1 MSFQSELSNAF
12 RAMNFDARDLA
23 QVLKGAN
30 RLIFIGN
37 GGSAAIASHMATD
50 FAKNGHMAT
59 LSFNDGAMLTCLSN
73 DLGYENVFSHPLEK
87 HIRAPDCLIAISSSG
102 KSPNILKGV
111 AVAQER
117 GADIVSLSGFSPDNP
132 LAQIGTRRYHVNSDD
147 YGIVETLHLAI
158 LHAALR
164 ELPHVQR
171 P

>member
-1 MSFQSELSNAF
+1 MSFQSDLCNAWQ
-12 RAMNFDARDLA
+12 AMRFDARDLA
-23 QVLKGAN
+23 TVLSSAN

-50 FAKNGHMAT
+50 FSKNGNMAT
-59 LSFNDGAMLTCLSN
+59 LAFNDGSSLTCLAN
-73 DLGYENVFSHPLEK
+73 DLGYENVFAHPLEK

-102 KSPNILKGV
+102 KSPNILAGV
-111 AVAQER
+111 AVAQTR
-117 GADIVSLSGFSPDNP
+117 GADIVTLSGFSSDNP

-147 YGIVETLHLAI
+147 YGVVETIHLGL

-164 ELPHVQR
+164 ELPHVKR